1 MTGKVR
7 ALNLGCSLP
16 LDYLAGDGQLGAGGS
31 SWRDAFGPA
40 GVCLDE
46 LRCAGVRSIEIR
58 SVGPDADPARVLR
71 AARRVW
77 DAGME
82 VTVHGRLPTPG
93 TGSTCAEVYPSLL
106 PLVDALSGRGCDSVI
121 TLHCYSS
128 QEGSV
133 QDLASRTVRT
143 LRELVEV
150 LTREA
155 IPLRFALENN
165 HVSTRVVDPGLTY
178 DGVADMVARVGS
190 SRIGACWDFG
200 HGYMNVQHG
209 VDTSGPG
216 AAFLERVIHT
226 HVHDLGPRTHCPLT
240 HGVVP
245 LELYLDALI
254 DLRYLGVFNLEL
266 SPERFA
272 GPVREL
278 VRASIDRLVGY
289 GRRLDQGKNAGA
301 QRRQVAGGQSAAR
314 ETGQSSQVAKGDDG
328 G

>member
-1 MTGKVR
+1 MTGKAR
-7 ALNLGCSLP
+7 ALSLGCSLP
-16 LDYLAGDGQLGAGGS
+16 LDYLAGDGRLGAGGS

-40 GVCLDE
+40 DVCLDE
-46 LRCAGVRSIEIR
+46 LRRAGVRSIEIR
-58 SVGPDADPARVLR
+58 SVGPDADPAARVLR

-77 DAGME
+77 EAGME
-82 VTVHGRLPTPG
+82 VTVHGRLPAPDVGDTW
-93 TGSTCAEVYPSLL
+93 AEAYPSLL
-106 PLVDALSGRGCDSVI
+106 PLAKALSGRGCDSVI

-155 IPLRFALENN
+155 IPFRVALENN
-165 HVSTRVVDPGLTY
+165 HVSARTADPGLTY

-190 SRIGACWDFG
+190 PHIGACWDFG

-209 VDTSGPG
+209 VDVCGPG

-245 LELYLDALI
+245 LALYLDALV
-254 DLRYLGVFNLEL
+254 DCGYLGAFNLEL
-266 SPERFA
+266 NPERFA

-278 VRASIDRLVGY
+278 VCASIDRLVGY
-289 GRRLDQGKNAGA
+289 GRRLDQRRNAGA
-301 QRRQVAGGQSAAR
+301 QGRQG
-314 ETGQSSQVAKGDDG
+314 AKGDDG